1 MGLYITDSVPE
12 PTANRRSVPVNS
24 YDNIAA
30 PAPHRGP
37 KIAGV
42 LSAKYTDD
50 ETGLVMCQLRPYAA
64 GMLKDLLPKNGS

>member
-1 MGLYITDSVPE
+1 MAFYLTEPE
-12 PTANRRSVPVNS
+12 TEDTVGSRHIIVYSRLWLTFSKPS
-24 YDNIAA
+24 
-30 PAPHRGP
+30 RGP
-37 KIAGV
+37 KLAGV